1 MTFGTTPRGLMGET
15 GGLRFTTGGLKFGT
29 GGFRFT
35 TGGLKFGTGGLNP
48 PEIGPVPLPPMDR
61 GGTNRGWI

>member
-15 GGLRFTTGGLKFGT
+15 GGLRFTTGGFRFTT

-35 TGGLKFGTGGLNP
+35 TGGLNP